1 MKTGFINANAKQYVK
16 KRYSYH
22 GTEKDCL
29 LQINPPPGEIIPTA
43 IGEYLVLTYGAKDVA
58 VDEATLIGVL
68 LFAEGLKKFT
78 ARGFM
83 YGLTEEYTENIF
95 ENGAFSA
102 GNFYMHV
109 IPL

>member
-29 LQINPPPGEIIPTA
+29 LQIDPPPGEIIPTA
-43 IGEYLVLTYGAKDVA
+43 IGEYLVLTFGYKDLTA
-58 VDEATLIGVL
+58 DDATLIGVL

-78 ARGFM
+78 QRGIY
-83 YGLTEEYTENIF
+83 YGPTITYGYNIY
-95 ENGAFSA
+95 EDGLFSA
-102 GNFYMHV
+102 GNYYFHV
-109 IPL
+109 LKV